1 MFGFS
6 SRHFAALHGAGLG
19 VLALLLSDSCIVLLE
34 VYKLSLL
41 ESNTDT

>member
-1 MFGFS
+1 LGFL
-6 SRHFAALHGAGLG
+6 RAIFAALHGAGLG
-19 VLALLLSDSCIVLLE
+19 VLALLFSDYCVVLLQ

>member
-6 SRHFAALHGAGLG
+6 SRHFAALHGAGLR
-19 VLALLLSDSCIVLLE
+19 VLELLVSDCCVVLLE
-34 VYKLSLL
+34 VIKLSLL